1 MQMAKQTK
9 TGNNGKSPRKESPRM
24 IRHHREYSI
33 EHRAGKYV
41 AKPLDGDKLKICST
55 YLPRVLAAI
64 DTLWDGLSQVPA
76 VAPDE
81 IVGPRWLREWLARPT
96 DIIDVDDAYRRGA
109 C

>member
-9 TGNNGKSPRKESPRM
+9 AGNNKIQRRNPRM
-24 IRHHREYSI
+24 IRHHREYSV
-33 EHRAGKYV
+33 EHRNGKYV
-41 AKPLDGDKLKICST
+41 AKPLDGDKLQIFSN

-81 IVGPRWLREWLARPT
+81 IIGPRWLREWLASPT
-96 DIIDVDDAYRRGA
+96 SVIDVDDAYRRGA